1 MVGKASYLSLLL
13 WPLVKLLGSKWLTQ
27 MWVKADQSSFGI
39 FRCVFTSD
47 FSKKTPFLD
56 EQKLHDFIA
65 ASENVHI
72 FEGGLIEASRDTYGK
87 RVLWDL
93 HHNGP
98 IAAKNSF
105 LSLMFL
111 RRIFS

>member
-1 MVGKASYLSLLL
+1 
-13 WPLVKLLGSKWLTQ
+13 

-39 FRCVFTSD
+39 FRCVFTSA

-72 FEGGLIEASRDTYGK
+72 FEGGLIEASRDTYRK
-87 RVLWDL
+87 RVY
-93 HHNGP
+93 GIYITMVP
-98 IAAKNSF
+98 
-105 LSLMFL
+105 
-111 RRIFS
+111 